1 MSNQGAIMQE
11 LKPVAFMSTDRIGE
25 RFLCFSRPNDN
36 DKCED
41 LYALPATHRIVPV
54 ELLEVWERAMRYERF
69 GEHADGMGQQR
80 SLETTDRAAAESDRV
95 GGEGESSVS
104 G

>member
-1 MSNQGAIMQE
+1 MQE
-11 LKPVAFMSTDRIGE
+11 LKPVAFMSTDCIGE

-54 ELLEVWERAMRYERF
+54 ELLKTVARLAQWPEHHEVQKLQAIIDKEPTCPSA
-69 GEHADGMGQQR
+69 
-80 SLETTDRAAAESDRV
+80 
-95 GGEGESSVS
+95 
-104 G
+104 